1 MLFRSSLPLFP
12 SHDTKGGQFF
22 TNHKDTIF
30 AIENYI
36 INKYNINELDIDN
49 LISIIEDYENNGK
62 EFDIP
67 IYEKVEIDTP
77 LGIPDIQIKQVGSKK
92 EKYISNY
99 TENEYNKASKD
110 YDKLRNA
117 NGELKELLDIIHLIK
132 DTTITDEGQ
141 LTRQYDDVSYI
152 EDEDK
157 LNKLLNK
164 YSNIISN
171 NKSNFKP
178 DVQQVFLNI
187 KNPYIDEINSEDL
200 LSNNKAYSNKHDGAF
215 LMLGDH
221 YLVKNNSNQIKSAT
235 DNVGTSDSNN
245 TRDRE
250 ADITPED
257 IQQYH
262 RERLDY
268 SNLDGS
274 SEQELEEA

>member
-1 MLFRSSLPLFP
+1 M
-12 SHDTKGGQFF
+12 
-22 TNHKDTIF
+22 
-30 AIENYI
+30 
-36 INKYNINELDIDN
+36 
-49 LISIIEDYENNGK
+49 
-62 EFDIP
+62 
-67 IYEKVEIDTP
+67 
-77 LGIPDIQIKQVGSKK
+77 GIPDIQIKQVGSKK

-152 EDEDK
+152 EDKDK

-215 LMLGDH
+215 LMSGDH

-235 DNVGTSDSNN
+235 DI
-245 TRDRE
+245 RDRE

-257 IQQYH
+257 IQQ
-262 RERLDY
+262 
-268 SNLDGS
+268 
-274 SEQELEEA
+274 